1 MISLDAKRLKLL
13 SQLGSSITIGD
24 QGIDPQ
30 LFNELH
36 LFLDVLF
43 GKKRLLILKVN
54 INKNNIIK
62 ELMDYCNMKKLEFCK
77 LDDMNLKVDDVKG
90 ELEIVYENGEPY
102 SNRNKPNYISGSN
115 QMIFVDNL
123 GKETDIEILRAFMY
137 MGSLG
142 SYYDD
147 IKNLPKE
154 KLPYGSAYV
163 FIAEN
168 NFPLKKFA
176 SISSY
181 WLNEAAVLDMRDF
194 QTKVKEHLGE
204 YKRNMLNISENGI
217 FNYRNKEFLYEYIL
231 QIDKY
236 KLNIIE
242 KYRND
247 FFATKAKKIIF
258 HKYFHHLN
266 SSQAMCINFF
276 YPLINKNLL
285 ELILNIMGI
294 ESEIKYNSDEI
305 CFEKESELETNT
317 GRRTNFDF
325 YINLKSRIKIYFE
338 IKYTEIGFGKAK
350 HDHEHINKFNNL
362 YMPLLNNNPAIKKI
376 YKSEDIFLNNYQIM
390 RNLIHIDKDSYVIF
404 IYPKENLSIRKTA
417 LSAREEIIENGWK
430 NHLILFT
437 WEDLIQQLKYSLNS
451 KDLIDYYEEF
461 SYKYLEY

>member
-1 MISLDAKRLKLL
+1 MISLDAKGLKLL

-123 GKETDIEILRAFMY
+123 GEETDIEILRAFMY

-217 FNYRNKEFLYEYIL
+217 FNYRNKEFLYEYIV
-231 QIDKY
+231 
-236 KLNIIE
+236 
-242 KYRND
+242 
-247 FFATKAKKIIF
+247 
-258 HKYFHHLN
+258 
-266 SSQAMCINFF
+266 
-276 YPLINKNLL
+276 
-285 ELILNIMGI
+285 
-294 ESEIKYNSDEI
+294 SDG
-305 CFEKESELETNT
+305 THT
-317 GRRTNFDF
+317 V
-325 YINLKSRIKIYFE
+325 
-338 IKYTEIGFGKAK
+338 
-350 HDHEHINKFNNL
+350 
-362 YMPLLNNNPAIKKI
+362 P
-376 YKSEDIFLNNYQIM
+376 
-390 RNLIHIDKDSYVIF
+390 
-404 IYPKENLSIRKTA
+404 
-417 LSAREEIIENGWK
+417 
-430 NHLILFT
+430 
-437 WEDLIQQLKYSLNS
+437 
-451 KDLIDYYEEF
+451 
-461 SYKYLEY
+461 